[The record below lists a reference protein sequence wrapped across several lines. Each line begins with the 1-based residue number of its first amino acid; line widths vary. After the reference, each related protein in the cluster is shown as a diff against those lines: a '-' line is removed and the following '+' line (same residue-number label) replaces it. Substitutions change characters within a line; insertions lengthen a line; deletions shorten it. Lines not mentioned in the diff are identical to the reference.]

1 MHGEVLDML
10 KRLLTALIVVPPFL
24 LLIRFGPPY
33 ALVILVSVSAI
44 LGLYEFYQM
53 TLPEEGAGR
62 KIGGIAFGAVLCGLF
77 QWASYGTIILFLGV
91 IILALFFAYAFLS
104 EELPLLPSRIGIT
117 FLGIIYVPFL
127 LSHITLINK
136 LPQGVFWVLLLVA
149 TVWIGDTFAL
159 AIGSWIGRHKLS
171 PLISPHKTIE
181 GFFACFVGAILTVF
195 ACKSLF
201 LPTLTIPDALMV
213 ATGIALFGQLGDL
226 SESMIKRGAKVKD
239 SGTLI
244 PGHGGMLDRLDS
256 FLFAAPFLY
265 YFLVYKMF
273 PGGS

>member
-1 MHGEVLDML
+1 MKDLAML

-24 LLIRFGPPY
+24 LVIRFGPPY
-33 ALVILVSVSAI
+33 AVVILISIAAI
-44 LGLYEFYQM
+44 MGLYEFYQM
-53 TLPEEGAGR
+53 TLPKQGTGA
-62 KIGGIAFGAVLCGLF
+62 KIGAIVLGAILCALF
-77 QWASYGTIILFLGV
+77 QWTPSGV
-91 IILALFFAYAFLS
+91 IFLSLSVILLVIFFGYALFSAELS
-104 EELPLLPSRIGIT
+104 LLPSHLAIT

-127 LSHITLINK
+127 LSHIILINK

-159 AIGSWIGRHKLS
+159 AFGSWIGRHKLS
-171 PLISPHKTIE
+171 PRISPHKTIE

-195 ACKSLF
+195 ICRSLF
-201 LPTLTIPDALMV
+201 RLEVGVADALMV
-213 ATGIALFGQLGDL
+213 ATGIAFFGQLGDL

-239 SGTLI
+239 SGTVI

-265 YFLVYKMF
+265 YYLVYKMF
-273 PGGS
+273 PGGA

>member
-1 MHGEVLDML
+1 ML
-10 KRLLTALIVVPPFL
+10 KRLLTALIIVPPFL

-33 ALVILVSVSAI
+33 ALVILVSIAAI
-44 LGLYEFYQM
+44 MGLYEFYQM
-53 TLPEEGAGR
+53 TLPEQGAR
-62 KIGGIAFGAVLCGLF
+62 AKIGVIALGAILCALF
-77 QWASYGTIILFLGV
+77 QWAPSGVIFLFLFV
-91 IILALFFAYAFLS
+91 ILLIIFFAYALFAAELS
-104 EELPLLPSRIGIT
+104 LLPSRIAIT

-136 LPQGVFWVLLLVA
+136 LPQGVFWVLLLMA

-159 AIGSWIGRHKLS
+159 AFGSWIGRHKLS
-171 PLISPHKTIE
+171 PRISPHKTIE
-181 GFFACFVGAILTVF
+181 GFVACFVGAILTVF
-195 ACKSLF
+195 VCRSLF
-201 LPTLTIPDALMV
+201 FPTLMIVDALMV

>member
-1 MHGEVLDML
+1 ML
-10 KRLLTALIVVPPFL
+10 KRLLTALIIVPPFL

-33 ALVILVSVSAI
+33 ALVILVSVAAI

-53 TLPEEGAGR
+53 TLPEERAGR
-62 KIGGIAFGAVLCGLF
+62 KVGAITLGAVLCALF
-77 QWASYGTIILFLGV
+77 QWAHYEAIILFLV
-91 IILALFFAYAFLS
+91 VSLLALFFGYALFS
-104 EELPLLPSRIGIT
+104 EKLALLPGRIGMT

-136 LPQGVFWVLLLVA
+136 LPRGVFWVLLLLA

-159 AIGSWIGRHKLS
+159 AIGSWLGRHKLS
-171 PLISPHKTIE
+171 PQISPHKTIE

-195 ACKSLF
+195 VCRSLF
-201 LPTLTIPDALMV
+201 FPTLPIADSFMIA
-213 ATGIALFGQLGDL
+213 AGIAFFGQLGDL

-239 SGTLI
+239 SGTMI

-265 YFLVYKMF
+265 YYLVYKMF

>member
-1 MHGEVLDML
+1 ML
-10 KRLLTALIVVPPFL
+10 KRLLTALIIVPPFL

-33 ALVILVSVSAI
+33 ILAIMVSVAAI

-53 TLPEEGAGR
+53 TLPKEGAGR
-62 KIGGIAFGAVLCGLF
+62 KIGGIALGAVLCGLF
-77 QWASYGTIILFLGV
+77 QWASYGAIILFLGV
-91 IILALFFAYAFLS
+91 ILLTLFFAYAFLS
-104 EELPLLPSRIGIT
+104 EELSLLPNRIGIT

-159 AIGSWIGRHKLS
+159 AIGSWLGRHKLS

-201 LPTLTIPDALMV
+201 FPTLMIPDALMV

-226 SESMIKRGAKVKD
+226 SESMLKRGAKVKD

>member
-1 MHGEVLDML
+1 ML
-10 KRLLTALIVVPPFL
+10 KRLLTALIIVPPFL
-24 LLIRFGPPY
+24 LVIRFGPPY
-33 ALVILVSVSAI
+33 ILAIMVSVFAI
-44 LGLYEFYQM
+44 LGLSEFYQM
-53 TLPEEGAGR
+53 TLPKEGTGR
-62 KIGGIAFGAVLCGLF
+62 KIGAIALGAVLCALF
-77 QWASYGTIILFLGV
+77 QWASYVAIILFLAV
-91 IILALFFAYAFLS
+91 IIVALFFGYAVLS
-104 EELPLLPSRIGIT
+104 QELSMLPSRIGII

-159 AIGSWIGRHKLS
+159 AIGSWLGRHKLS
-171 PLISPHKTIE
+171 PRISPHKTIE
-181 GFFACFVGAILTVF
+181 GFVACFVGAILTVF
-195 ACKSLF
+195 ACRSLF
-201 LPTLTIPDALMV
+201 FPTLLIADALMV

-265 YFLVYKMF
+265 YFLIYKMF

>member
-1 MHGEVLDML
+1 ML
-10 KRLLTALIVVPPFL
+10 KRLLTALIIVPPFL

-33 ALVILVSVSAI
+33 VIVIIVSITAI
-44 LGLYEFYQM
+44 VGLYEFYQM
-53 TLPEEGAGR
+53 TLPEEGAGA
-62 KIGGIAFGAVLCGLF
+62 KIGAIALGAILCGLF
-77 QWASYGTIILFLGV
+77 QWAPYGAIFLFLAVILLILFFG
-91 IILALFFAYAFLS
+91 YAFFS
-104 EELPLLPSRIGIT
+104 EELAPLPSRIGMT

-136 LPQGVFWVLLLVA
+136 LPQGCLWVLLLMA

-159 AIGSWIGRHKLS
+159 AIGSWLGRHKLS
-171 PLISPHKTIE
+171 PRISPHKTIE

-195 ACKSLF
+195 IYRSLF
-201 LPTLTIPDALMV
+201 LPTLLIADALIV
-213 ATGIALFGQLGDL
+213 ATGIAFFGQLGDL

-265 YFLVYKMF
+265 YFLAYKMF

>member
-1 MHGEVLDML
+1 ML
-10 KRLLTALIVVPPFL
+10 KRLLTALIIVPPFL

-33 ALVILVSVSAI
+33 ALVILVSVAAT

-53 TLPEEGAGR
+53 TLPEQGAGV
-62 KIGGIAFGAVLCGLF
+62 KIGAIALGAILCALF
-77 QWASYGTIILFLGV
+77 QWAPQGMIFLSLPVILLII
-91 IILALFFAYAFLS
+91 FFGYAFFSQKLS
-104 EELPLLPSRIGIT
+104 LLPSRIAIT

-127 LSHITLINK
+127 LSHVTLINK
-136 LPQGVFWVLLLVA
+136 LPEGVFWILLLLA

-159 AIGSWIGRHKLS
+159 AFGSWLGRHKLS
-171 PLISPHKTIE
+171 PRISPHKTVE

-195 ACKSLF
+195 VCRSLF
-201 LPTLTIPDALMV
+201 LPTIGVPDALMV
-213 ATGIALFGQLGDL
+213 ATGIAFFGQLGDL

-239 SGTLI
+239 SGTVI

-265 YFLVYKMF
+265 NFLVYKMF
-273 PGGS
+273 PGGA

>member
-1 MHGEVLDML
+1 MRGLDML
-10 KRLLTALIVVPPFL
+10 KRLLTALIIVPPFL

-33 ALVILVSVSAI
+33 AVVILVSIAAI
-44 LGLYEFYQM
+44 MGLYEFYQM
-53 TLPEEGAGR
+53 TLPEQRAGA
-62 KIGGIAFGAVLCGLF
+62 KIGAIALGAILCALF
-77 QWASYGTIILFLGV
+77 QWAPSGAIILFLGATLV
-91 IILALFFAYAFLS
+91 TLFFSYAFFS
-104 EELPLLPSRIGIT
+104 EELSPLPNRMGT
-117 FLGIIYVPFL
+117 TVLGIIYVPFL

-136 LPQGVFWVLLLVA
+136 LPQGVFWVLLLMA

-159 AIGSWIGRHKLS
+159 AFGSWIGRHKLS
-171 PLISPHKTIE
+171 PRISPHKTIE
-181 GFFACFVGAILTVF
+181 GFVACFVGAILTVF
-195 ACKSLF
+195 VCRSLF
-201 LPTLTIPDALMV
+201 FPTLMIVDALMV

>member
-1 MHGEVLDML
+1 ML

-33 ALVILVSVSAI
+33 ALVILVSVAAA

-53 TLPEEGAGR
+53 TLPKQGAGA
-62 KIGGIAFGAVLCGLF
+62 KIGAIILGAILCAVF
-77 QWASYGTIILFLGV
+77 QWAPSGAIFLSLFVILMII
-91 IILALFFAYAFLS
+91 FFAYAFFSTELS
-104 EELPLLPSRIGIT
+104 LLPSRIAIT

-127 LSHITLINK
+127 LSHIILINK
-136 LPQGVFWVLLLVA
+136 LPEGVFWVLLLMA

-159 AIGSWIGRHKLS
+159 AFGSLLGRHKLS
-171 PLISPHKTIE
+171 PQISPRKTIE

-195 ACKSLF
+195 VCKSLF
-201 LPTLTIPDALMV
+201 LPTLMIPDALLV

-226 SESMIKRGAKVKD
+226 SESMIKRGAKMKD
-239 SGTLI
+239 SGTMI

-265 YFLVYKMF
+265 NFLVYKMF

>member
-1 MHGEVLDML
+1 ML
-10 KRLLTALIVVPPFL
+10 KRLLTALIIVPPFL

-33 ALVILVSVSAI
+33 GLLILVSVAAV

-53 TLPEEGAGR
+53 TLPEQGAGA
-62 KIGGIAFGAVLCGLF
+62 KIAAIALGAVLCVLF
-77 QWASYGTIILFLGV
+77 QWAPYGAIFLFLVV
-91 IILALFFAYAFLS
+91 ILLALFFGYAFFS
-104 EELPLLPSRIGIT
+104 QELILLPSRIGMT

-136 LPQGVFWVLLLVA
+136 LPQGVFWVLLLMA

-159 AIGSWIGRHKLS
+159 AIGSWLGRHKLS
-171 PLISPHKTIE
+171 PRISPHKTIE

-195 ACKSLF
+195 VCKSLF
-201 LPTLTIPDALMV
+201 LPTLMIADALMV

-239 SGTLI
+239 SGTMI

-265 YFLVYKMF
+265 NFLAYKMF
-273 PGGS
+273 PGGA

>member
-1 MHGEVLDML
+1 ML
-10 KRLLTALIVVPPFL
+10 KRLLTALIIVPPFL
-24 LLIRFGPPY
+24 LVIRFGPPY
-33 ALVILVSVSAI
+33 AVVILISIAAVM
-44 LGLYEFYQM
+44 GLYEFYQM
-53 TLPEEGAGR
+53 TLPKQGAGA
-62 KIGGIAFGAVLCGLF
+62 KIGAILLGAILCALF
-77 QWASYGTIILFLGV
+77 QWAPSGMIFLSVFVILLIIFFGY
-91 IILALFFAYAFLS
+91 ALFSAELS
-104 EELPLLPSRIGIT
+104 QLPSRIALT

-136 LPQGVFWVLLLVA
+136 LPQGVFWVLLLIA

-159 AIGSWIGRHKLS
+159 AFGSWLGRHKLS
-171 PLISPHKTIE
+171 PRISPHKTIE

-195 ACKSLF
+195 VCKSLF
-201 LPTLTIPDALMV
+201 LPTLTIADALMV
-213 ATGIALFGQLGDL
+213 ATGIAFFGQLGDL

-239 SGTLI
+239 SGTMI

-265 YFLVYKMF
+265 NFLAYKMF